1 MAYRIFFQCYGSGEA
16 IPSTAPVEV
25 DLRRLLRLVED
36 KLRGP
41 DDYLGLVDANEGVLQ
56 IQRLDED
63 LYQVELPDFER
74 RRGLC
79 RPFTR
84 AVLGEWLVDL
94 PGDFSRMDLGAFT
107 ESRWQDEA

>member
-1 MAYRIFFQCYGSGEA
+1 MPYRIFLQCYASGEA
-16 IPSTAPVEV
+16 IASTAPVEM

-41 DDYLGLVDANEGVLQ
+41 DDYVGLVDANEGVLQ

-74 RRGLC
+74 RCGLC

-84 AVLGEWLVDL
+84 AGLGEWLEDL
-94 PGDFSRMDLGAFT
+94 PGDFSRLDLEAFT
-107 ESRWQDEA
+107 EVPW